1 MLNNLSTSIND
12 DAADNYVF
20 PRLTWIHSPSQS
32 SRWEDYPHINICLTH
47 SPRAS
52 LSPLVP
58 LRFTSLSITD
68 KTFQRHIQPLNST
81 AILSLLRTC
90 SHLESFTFYGCMHSR
105 ISQSFPG
112 VSLPRLHTLNIDESP
127 DARVMLSKLYAP
139 ALSELCLI
147 DLDIHYISD
156 SLRES
161 GDSEDDD
168 TDSDCNPRYQSSNR
182 ATGMGLRTLIAHCDP
197 PLKTLVMS
205 YSNIRLKDYVHVF
218 DRLTELEDLCITDFL
233 AYYDMSDTF
242 SDQVIRLLEPYAL
255 TSPVHSLN
263 VRLPRLRRLEL
274 RSCPYM
280 SGDAIIETVLKRVAF
295 TDQLSSTL
303 EVVIISDCYSFGVQH
318 EARLMQELGPRF
330 RSQ

>member
-1 MLNNLSTSIND
+1 MGVPVFLTS
-12 DAADNYVF
+12 
-20 PRLTWIHSPSQS
+20 
-32 SRWEDYPHINICLTH
+32 
-47 SPRAS
+47 S
-52 LSPLVP
+52 L
-58 LRFTSLSITD
+58 
-68 KTFQRHIQPLNST
+68 
-81 AILSLLRTC
+81 
-90 SHLESFTFYGCMHSR
+90 
-105 ISQSFPG
+105 
-112 VSLPRLHTLNIDESP
+112 
-127 DARVMLSKLYAP
+127 
-139 ALSELCLI
+139 
-147 DLDIHYISD
+147 
-156 SLRES
+156 
-161 GDSEDDD
+161 

-218 DRLTELEDLCITDFL
+218 DRLTELEDL
-233 AYYDMSDTF
+233 Y
-242 SDQVIRLLEPYAL
+242 QVIRLLEPYAL